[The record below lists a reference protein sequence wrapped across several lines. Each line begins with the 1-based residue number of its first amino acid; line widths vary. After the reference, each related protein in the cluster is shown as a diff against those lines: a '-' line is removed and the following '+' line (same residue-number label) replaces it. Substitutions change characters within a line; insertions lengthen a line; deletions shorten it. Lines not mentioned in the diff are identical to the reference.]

1 MIVPEKLLQQS
12 EETQKIFNI
21 VMGAIA
27 GISLLV
33 GGIGI
38 MNIMLASV
46 LERTR
51 EIGIRRSLG
60 ATRKDVLNQFLTE
73 ALILSL
79 FGGLIGIAV
88 GYTLAIGITSY
99 SDWDTAV
106 SAWSVII
113 SFGVSSGVGIVFGYY
128 PAKQAANLNPIE
140 ALRYE

>member
-1 MIVPEKLLQQS
+1 
-12 EETQKIFNI
+12 
-21 VMGAIA
+21 
-27 GISLLV
+27 
-33 GGIGI
+33 

-60 ATRKDVLNQFLTE
+60 ATRKDVLNQFLAE

-79 FGGLIGIAV
+79 LGGLIGIAV
-88 GYTLAIGITSY
+88 GYSLAVGITFY

-106 SAWSVII
+106 STWSVII
-113 SFGVSSGVGIVFGYY
+113 SFGVSSGVGILFGYY
-128 PAKQAANLNPIE
+128 PAKQAASLNPIE